1 MAEAVKK
8 DYKQYIHICII
19 IGIMVA
25 AHFIPAP
32 APITP
37 LGVQV
42 IGIFIGMIWGWCT
55 CGMLIPSILGI
66 MMLGLTELGKT
77 PEISLGMMLT
87 HNIFVSSLV
96 AFLLL
101 AFVDQ
106 SGVMSVISQ
115 WLVTRKFAAG
125 KPWLFMT
132 FFFFALMLIAGLFN
146 GIVLILLG
154 FNFMGSLFK
163 EMGYTKDD
171 LLPTYTMLGIAIF
184 AGIGTVWPPFLP
196 NSLYTRGII
205 TTALSG
211 ESLSTFQYFMVIDVP
226 LIACFILYLLLGK
239 FVLRVNTDK
248 FVAGSNI
255 LLEKAEK
262 EKITV
267 TPQQKR
273 GAIVLTLFIIL
284 LAIPALLPTS
294 WAPIAFLQRLGLIG
308 ISTILILAILIL
320 KDENGEPL
328 STFSKLISGVS
339 WDMLFLTGAIMV
351 IAGSLTS
358 EGTGIAKAMAM
369 YVVPVVSRV
378 SPLVFVVIVTVAL
391 CIFSQF
397 SMNMVL
403 QMVFAPI
410 LAPILVASGQ
420 NPLIAVMAVYFGTQL
435 AFLAPSGS
443 MMAAMTF
450 GNTEWV
456 KPANIYK
463 IVVPWIIV
471 SMIMFVFMSLY
482 IPDMVYPM

>member
-1 MAEAVKK
+1 
-8 DYKQYIHICII
+8 
-19 IGIMVA
+19 
-25 AHFIPAP
+25 
-32 APITP
+32 
-37 LGVQV
+37 
-42 IGIFIGMIWGWCT
+42 
-55 CGMLIPSILGI
+55 
-66 MMLGLTELGKT
+66 
-77 PEISLGMMLT
+77 
-87 HNIFVSSLV
+87 
-96 AFLLL
+96 
-101 AFVDQ
+101 
-106 SGVMSVISQ
+106 
-115 WLVTRKFAAG
+115 
-125 KPWLFMT
+125 
-132 FFFFALMLIAGLFN
+132 
-146 GIVLILLG
+146 
-154 FNFMGSLFK
+154 
-163 EMGYTKDD
+163 
-171 LLPTYTMLGIAIF
+171 
-184 AGIGTVWPPFLP
+184 
-196 NSLYTRGII
+196 
-205 TTALSG
+205 
-211 ESLSTFQYFMVIDVP
+211 
-226 LIACFILYLLLGK
+226 
-239 FVLRVNTDK
+239 
-248 FVAGSNI
+248 
-255 LLEKAEK
+255 
-262 EKITV
+262 
-267 TPQQKR
+267 
-273 GAIVLTLFIIL
+273 
-284 LAIPALLPTS
+284 
-294 WAPIAFLQRLGLIG
+294 
-308 ISTILILAILIL
+308 LILAILIL